1 MPPYDFDIGI
11 IGGGAAGL
19 TVASGAS
26 QLGAKTLLIEKE
38 KVLGGD
44 CLHYGCVP
52 SKTLIRTAQ
61 VYHLMKNSRAFGLPA
76 VQVPA
81 VDFQAVKKRIQSVI
95 GTIQKHDSEERFC
108 SLGAKVEFG
117 EPSFADEHSVR
128 LNGKPVS
135 AKNWVIATG
144 SSPSIPATEGLDQTP
159 YITNKEIFYLDR
171 LPSSMAILGAGPI
184 AIEMAQAFSRLG
196 TRVYVVQRS
205 GQILTKEDKDMA
217 DEIMRV
223 LSSEGVTFHLNVSVL
238 RLKDLGS
245 EKEIILK
252 DGEGKSL
259 SLKAERILVAMGRDP
274 NVKALG
280 LEAIGVEFDRKG
292 IKVDDRLRTTQK
304 HIYAAGDITGAYQFT
319 HAAGYEGG
327 IVVSNAI
334 FHLPRRTNYTFLP
347 WCTYTDPELAS
358 VGMNEKRA
366 KEAKIEYSVWTE
378 PFKSNDRSLAEGE
391 EVGKIKLLLDRNEKP
406 LGIQILGPQAGELLN
421 EWVAVFNGKVKLS
434 TLAAAVHPYPTLGEI
449 NKRVAGTLLSQK
461 IFSERVRR
469 GLKFFFNLKGRAC
482 AGDFPVA

>member
-1 MPPYDFDIGI
+1 MTDFDFDIGI

-19 TVASGAS
+19 TVASGAA
-26 QLGAKTLLIEKE
+26 QLGARTLLVEKE
-38 KVLGGD
+38 KALGGD

-61 VYHLMKNSRAFGLPA
+61 VYHLMKNSKAYGLPA
-76 VQVPA
+76 IEAPP

-95 GTIQKHDSEERFC
+95 DTIQQHDSEERFC
-108 SLGAKVEFG
+108 SLGAKVKFG

-128 LNGKPVS
+128 LNGDTVS
-135 AKNWVIATG
+135 ARHWVIATG

-171 LPSSMAILGAGPI
+171 LPSSIVILGAGPI

-196 TRVYVVQRS
+196 TKVSIVQRS

-217 DEIMRV
+217 DEIMKV
-223 LSSEGVTFHLNVSVL
+223 LISEGVTFHLNASVL
-238 RLKDLGS
+238 RVKDLGL
-245 EKEIILK
+245 EKEIVLK
-252 DGEGKSL
+252 DRAEKSF
-259 SLKAERILVAMGRDP
+259 SLKAEQILVAMGRDP
-274 NVKALG
+274 NVKTLG
-280 LEAIGVEFDRKG
+280 LEGIGVEFDRKG

-334 FHLPRRTNYTFLP
+334 FHLPRRANYTFLP

-366 KEAKIEYSVWTE
+366 RESRIEYSVWTE

-391 EVGKIKLLLDRNEKP
+391 KVGKIKLLLDKSEKP
-406 LGIQILGPQAGELLN
+406 IGVQILGPQAGELLS